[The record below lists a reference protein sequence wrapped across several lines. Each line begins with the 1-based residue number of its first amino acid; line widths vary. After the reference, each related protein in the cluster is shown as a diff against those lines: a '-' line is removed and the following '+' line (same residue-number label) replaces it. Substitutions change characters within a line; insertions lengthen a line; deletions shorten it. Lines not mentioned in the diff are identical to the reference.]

1 MGVPKVIADLRNRA
15 GSVDVDRPG
24 VGILA
29 FEAAA
34 AMSLLV
40 SLHLSLAEDEVR
52 RLCADMRSK
61 GVAYLTSK
69 DEPFLLRLAYAE
81 LVAEL
86 DKAAATV
93 SRLGANLGLGST
105 AKGVEKL
112 IKRMER
118 YVVATSRL
126 YAEMEALN
134 ELEATER
141 RMEQW
146 RRHSGSIPVPKP
158 GVPPAFE
165 SVHLELRSRRHKVR
179 RLKEESLWNKT
190 YDEAVELM
198 VRAVITVFTGICAVF
213 GPYVLRML
221 PRRDRRHRV
230 LIHRSNPDY
239 PGKHSSGPL
248 ETPTLKDVLFQR
260 SSAPITVVKESRD
273 KPSENLSRLLK
284 ADPTTL
290 GGSGLALRYGNMI
303 VLAEKLLKTRS
314 VEGHEQG
321 DGKEAA
327 EAAARVEL
335 YQMMPSGMRTAVRAK
350 LRECWKKEGGT
361 VDGSLAEGWREA
373 AERIL
378 AWLGPVARD
387 TLRWQEE
394 HNMER
399 QQRFHALPRALMLQT
414 LHFSDRVKTEAA
426 IVELSR
432 PRSPLSLPL
441 LSLSLSARRVLE
453 NAPNPNSRIPWILP
467 RCHEGDRS
475 PGMANNVSAV
485 YIHVLDDVISKV
497 RDEFINYGV
506 GEGVLNELQALWEV
520 KMRQCGAISGNI
532 ERSALPKNAAPITP
546 VHDLNVPYEGPAE
559 EYETPTAEMLFPPTP
574 LQTPIQT
581 PLPGTNDPSM
591 YNIPTGPSDYAP
603 SPISDIRNSIDLKAG
618 RPGSYMQPPSP
629 WMSQRPLGVD
639 VNVAYDEG
647 REEPDRGSSHQHATQ
662 DFFMNSSGK
671 RKRDDYASHINS
683 GGYIPQQD
691 GSGDVT
697 IELSL
702 TQDVV
707 SQVKTSSIVQ
717 DQGTADSKFLSK
729 KAEPALMLPQHD
741 GIHDEYD
748 DLFHLQGVANEDYNT
763 PGDHVELRAA
773 TPSVGTPKPSKND
786 AGEDD
791 EPPLNED
798 DDDELDDLDQEE
810 EETNTQHLVLA
821 LFDKVS
827 RTKSRW
833 KCTLKDGIM
842 HLNNRD
848 ILFNKLRVLIL

>member
-1 MGVPKVIADLRNRA
+1 MGVPKVIADLRYRA
-15 GSVDVDRPG
+15 GSADMDRPG

-93 SRLGANLGLGST
+93 SRLGAKCRDPLLRGFDRLYADLKAGGICSFLRDCRVADLERLGLGST
-105 AKGVEKL
+105 AKGVEKR

-126 YAEMEALN
+126 YAEMEVLN

-146 RRHSGSIPVPKP
+146 RRHSGPIPVPKP

-179 RLKEESLWNKT
+179 RLKEESLWNRT

-198 VRAVITVFTGICAVF
+198 VRAVITVFTRISAVF
-213 GPYVLRML
+213 GPYVLGML
-221 PRRDRRHRV
+221 PGQDRGHRV

-248 ETPTLKDVLFQR
+248 ETPTLKDVLFLR
-260 SSAPITVVKESRD
+260 SSAPISMVKESLD
-273 KPSENLSRLLK
+273 KPSENLSKLLK

-290 GGSGLALRYGNMI
+290 GGSGLALLYGNMI

-314 VEGHEQG
+314 VEGHGQG
-321 DGKEAA
+321 DDEEAV

-350 LRECWKKEGGT
+350 LRECWKKEGGM

-394 HNMER
+394 RNVER

-426 IVELSR
+426 IVEVIVGLSCMCWYQEQ
-432 PRSPLSLPL
+432 
-441 LSLSLSARRVLE
+441 RRE
-453 NAPNPNSRIPWILP
+453 
-467 RCHEGDRS
+467 
-475 PGMANNVSAV
+475 
-485 YIHVLDDVISKV
+485 
-497 RDEFINYGV
+497 
-506 GEGVLNELQALWEV
+506 
-520 KMRQCGAISGNI
+520 
-532 ERSALPKNAAPITP
+532 
-546 VHDLNVPYEGPAE
+546 
-559 EYETPTAEMLFPPTP
+559 
-574 LQTPIQT
+574 
-581 PLPGTNDPSM
+581 
-591 YNIPTGPSDYAP
+591 
-603 SPISDIRNSIDLKAG
+603 
-618 RPGSYMQPPSP
+618 
-629 WMSQRPLGVD
+629 
-639 VNVAYDEG
+639 
-647 REEPDRGSSHQHATQ
+647 
-662 DFFMNSSGK
+662 
-671 RKRDDYASHINS
+671 
-683 GGYIPQQD
+683 
-691 GSGDVT
+691 
-697 IELSL
+697 
-702 TQDVV
+702 
-707 SQVKTSSIVQ
+707 
-717 DQGTADSKFLSK
+717 
-729 KAEPALMLPQHD
+729 
-741 GIHDEYD
+741 
-748 DLFHLQGVANEDYNT
+748 
-763 PGDHVELRAA
+763 
-773 TPSVGTPKPSKND
+773 
-786 AGEDD
+786 
-791 EPPLNED
+791 
-798 DDDELDDLDQEE
+798 
-810 EETNTQHLVLA
+810 
-821 LFDKVS
+821 
-827 RTKSRW
+827 
-833 KCTLKDGIM
+833 
-842 HLNNRD
+842 
-848 ILFNKLRVLIL
+848 